1 MGRSAPP
8 PCRDAQVNA
17 ITGSLPTE
25 LATLSHLKVMD
36 FTDNSL
42 TGIMPSEL
50 GVLSMLSAL

>member
-1 MGRSAPP
+1 
-8 PCRDAQVNA
+8 VNA